1 MATEKYDAV
10 IIGSGQGGMPLAPA
24 LVAAGR
30 RTALIERIH
39 IGGTCINEGCTP
51 TKTMVASAQT
61 AYTARHAAEYGVHTG
76 PVSVSQAEVRQRKD
90 KIVASF
96 RSSDERRLETAG
108 VDLIRGEASFTG
120 PHTLRV
126 TRDGDKDLLLEAPLI
141 VIDTGG
147 RPAVPPIPGIEDVP
161 YLTSTTIMD
170 LDKTPEHLLVL
181 GGSYVGLEFGQMFR
195 RFGSEVTVIHLGP
208 HLIDRETA
216 DVAEAVEEIL
226 KEEGLRILTSTHTT
240 RVEGTESGSIRLQVQ
255 TLGGPDTVEGSHLLV
270 ATGRVPN
277 TESLNLSAAGIECSA
292 HGYIE
297 VDDVLQTNV
306 PGVYAIG
313 DVNGGPAF
321 THISYDD
328 YRILQDHL
336 LGDDRRRRSDR
347 LVPYVM
353 FISPQ
358 LGRVG
363 ISEKEAREKGLNV
376 RIAKIPMS
384 YVARAHEVGD
394 TRGLMKA
401 VVDADTDQILGCAV
415 LGLEGGEIMSAIEVA
430 MLAGLPYTA
439 LRDAVFAHPTLA
451 ESLNTLFSNFQ
462 DS

>member
-1 MATEKYDAV
+1 VAVEEYDAV

-24 LVAAGR
+24 LVAAKR
-30 RTALIERIH
+30 RTALVERGY
-39 IGGTCINEGCTP
+39 IGGTCINVGCTP

-61 AYTARHAAEYGVHTG
+61 AYTARHAADYGVHTG
-76 PVSVSQAEVRQRKD
+76 SVSVALSEVRRRKD
-90 KIVASF
+90 AVVSSF
-96 RSSDERRLETAG
+96 RNSDERRLEEAG
-108 VDLIRGEASFTG
+108 VDLIRGQASFTG

-126 TRDGDKDLLLEAPLI
+126 ARDEDEDLFLESPLI

-161 YLTSTTIMD
+161 YLSSTSIMD
-170 LDKTPEHLLVL
+170 LGETPEHLLVL

-195 RFGSEVTVIHLGP
+195 RFGSEVTVVHLGA
-208 HLIDRETA
+208 HLIEHESV
-216 DVAEAVEEIL
+216 DVTEAVETIL
-226 KEEGLRILTSTHTT
+226 MDEGMRILTSARTS
-240 RVEGTESGSIRLQVQ
+240 RVEKTKKGAIRLHIE
-255 TLGGPDTVEGSHLLV
+255 TPDGPETVEGSHLLV
-270 ATGRVPN
+270 AAGRVPN
-277 TESLNLSAAGIECSA
+277 TESLNLAAAGIACDKR
-292 HGYIE
+292 GYIP
-297 VDDVLQTNV
+297 VSDVLETNV

-336 LGDDRRRRSDR
+336 LGEDRRRRSDR

-358 LGRVG
+358 LGRIG

-384 YVARAHEVGD
+384 YVARAIEVGD
-394 TRGLMKA
+394 TRGLIKA
-401 VVDADTDQILGCAV
+401 VVDADTEQILGCAV
-415 LGLEGGEIMSAIEVA
+415 LGLEGGEIMAMMEVA
-430 MLAGLPYTA
+430 MLAKLPYTV
-439 LRDAVFAHPTLA
+439 LRDGIFAHPTLA
-451 ESLNTLFSNFQ
+451 ESLNTLFSNFV
-462 DS
+462 DG